1 MESRYIDTK
10 LPGKFLDI
18 NLTKLILPKSLKTN
32 LKKLYIKIIE
42 EFNKINE
49 NIRKI
54 LEDINLTINP
64 FIKNF

>member
-32 LKKLYIKIIE
+32 FKKLYIKIIE

-64 FIKNF
+64 FIKKF